1 MKEEVPLIDALRGL
15 GLLQLELVRLA
26 LYIAS
31 EGPAEFEGEK
41 LVCSLSEP
49 RRRTSTLLAM
59 AAGQSMNTVLRMAKL
74 RGIPVRDAY
83 PVARSSI
90 ETFVNAAYLL
100 SESDE
105 VSERTIR
112 HVDYAAW
119 KHHNRRVG
127 SGEYSL
133 EVSSDPNAKQ
143 TLATQFL
150 EFQGKGMGSWSALDV
165 PSRIRRVGELTG
177 KQAGSRLLASYA
189 LIYGLSSEV
198 IHGSPFG
205 VSYFYTGRLAGE
217 TTTEAFRESTA
228 RQLEEI
234 LIAVLHAA
242 CGYLTAFSDAQD
254 LARLRAAEQKIFDR
268 LLELSTKDASA
279 FPAPSH
285 STLASEAEEENDT

>member
-1 MKEEVPLIDALRGL
+1 MTEDVPLIDSLRGL
-15 GLLQLELVRLA
+15 GLLQLNLLRLA
-26 LYIAS
+26 LHIAS
-31 EGPAEFEGEK
+31 EGPGELEGEK

-59 AAGQSMNTVLRMAKL
+59 AAGQSMSTVLRMANL
-74 RGIPVRDAY
+74 QGIPVRDTY

-105 VSERTIR
+105 VSERAIR

-127 SGEYSL
+127 SGDYSL
-133 EVSSDPNAKQ
+133 EVSSDPNPKQ
-143 TLATQFL
+143 TVSTQFQ
-150 EFQGKGMGSWSALDV
+150 EFQGKGMGSWTALDL

-217 TTTEAFRESTA
+217 TRTEAFREGTV

-242 CGYLTAFSDAQD
+242 CGYLAAFSHAQG
-254 LARLRAAEQKIFDR
+254 LARLRVAEQKIFDR

-279 FPAPSH
+279 FPAASYIH
-285 STLASEAEEENDT
+285 SSAAGEENDA

>member
-1 MKEEVPLIDALRGL
+1 MAEEVSLIDALRGL
-15 GLLQLELVRLA
+15 GLLQLEFVRLA
-26 LYIAS
+26 LHVAS
-31 EGPAEFEGEK
+31 EEPAELEGEK

-49 RRRTSTLLAM
+49 KRRTSTLLAM

-83 PVARSSI
+83 PVARSAI

-100 SESDE
+100 SETDE
-105 VSERTIR
+105 VSERAIR
-112 HVDYAAW
+112 HVDYATW

-127 SGEYSL
+127 SGKYSL

-143 TLATQFL
+143 TLATKFA
-150 EFQGKGMGSWSALDV
+150 EFEGKGMGTWSALDV
-165 PSRIRRVGELTG
+165 PSRIRRVGELSG
-177 KQAGSRLLASYA
+177 NRAGSRLLAAYA

-205 VSYFYTGRLAGE
+205 VSYFYTGRLSGNA
-217 TTTEAFRESTA
+217 TTEDFQESTA

-242 CGYLTAFSDAQD
+242 CGYIAAFSEAQN
-254 LARLRAAEQKIFDR
+254 LAALSAAEQKIFDR
-268 LLELSTKDASA
+268 LLDLSTKDASA

-285 STLASEAEEENDT
+285 TSEAEARDDT